1 MPLFVAIRQPYIKEW
16 NAWIRVPVVRLWAAS
31 MIIFAVFR
39 GGAARINGREARAE
53 RQVEFACQTGMTNG
67 F

>member
-1 MPLFVAIRQPYIKEW
+1 MPLFVAIRQPYIMKW
-16 NAWIRVPVVRLWAAS
+16 NAWIRVPVVRLWAVS
-31 MIIFAVFR
+31 VIIIAAFR

-53 RQVEFACQTGMTNG
+53 RQAEFACQTGMTNG